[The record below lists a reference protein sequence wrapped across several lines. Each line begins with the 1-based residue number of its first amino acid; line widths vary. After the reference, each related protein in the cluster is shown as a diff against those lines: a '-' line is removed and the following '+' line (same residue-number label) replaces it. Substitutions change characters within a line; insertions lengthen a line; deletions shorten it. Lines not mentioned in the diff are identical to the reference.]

1 MNNIAMNK
9 IGTVEIFEKKKQENA
24 SSRITKKANL
34 EILMSSI
41 FFPNQIKIKLLVNVA
56 EA

>member
-1 MNNIAMNK
+1 MNK

-24 SSRITKKANL
+24 SNRITKKANL

-41 FFPNQIKIKLLVNVA
+41 FFHNQIKIKLIVNVA